1 MWRKLRICSHWRPI
15 ILETPLTCSHYS
27 SARTGITTGEPEMV
41 HFSQSFR
48 GSFSAVSTPIFASK
62 VAFFS
67 VFRALHFFLCTIPD
81 FSDFSGPLH
90 HFSQNLTQFSL
101 NFKRDSR
108 FCKSLSN
115 FHRISSEF
123 HRISVILIGVMS
135 KWWYLIKIWEKL
147 QKLLKILLQKFWK
160 SVWKN
165 VYSKSLRW

>member
-1 MWRKLRICSHWRPI
+1 MRRRSRSRLVEQGRSR
-15 ILETPLTCSHYS
+15 
-27 SARTGITTGEPEMV
+27 GITNV
-41 HFSQSFR
+41 VLQSIHFSDPFR

-108 FCKSLSN
+108 FCKSLSK
-115 FHRISSEF
+115 FHRFFSEF
-123 HRISVILIGVMS
+123 LRNFSDFDRIDVKMMIFRKNQRKIAEI
-135 KWWYLIKIWEKL
+135 IKKYVAKI
-147 QKLLKILLQKFWK
+147 LKICLKKCIL
-160 SVWKN
+160 
-165 VYSKSLRW
+165 